1 MTRGVTTSDELKALI
16 DRATVVVVGPGLG
29 TGSAWGSELF
39 NEVLQSTL
47 PMFVDADGLNRLS
60 RLSKQSVRR
69 DNWILTPHP
78 GEARSLLGKDVQRDR
93 LASVKQLQE
102 KYGGICLLKGAG
114 TMIASH
120 HVVWLCPY
128 GNPGMSVAGMGDV
141 LSGVIGGLV
150 AQGLDIE
157 DAAALGAIVH
167 SLAADNI
174 VARHGERG
182 LLATELLSEIRKLI
196 NGIPG

>member
-1 MTRGVTTSDELKALI
+1 
-16 DRATVVVVGPGLG
+16 
-29 TGSAWGSELF
+29 
-39 NEVLQSTL
+39 
-47 PMFVDADGLNRLS
+47 
-60 RLSKQSVRR
+60 
-69 DNWILTPHP
+69 
-78 GEARSLLGKDVQRDR
+78 
-93 LASVKQLQE
+93 
-102 KYGGICLLKGAG
+102 
-114 TMIASH
+114 MIASRH
-120 HVVWLCPY
+120 DVWLCPY

-150 AQGLDIE
+150 GQGLDIE

-174 VARHGERG
+174 VARQGERG